1 MHFEYE
7 IGPDEYVAA
16 QHLYLKLSRD
26 QRRPQWTAFCILGGL
41 LLILMVLTRGTFGWG
56 EVILVLMGTWLLYVG
71 FLNLF
76 PARYYRRAYR
86 SANLAG
92 KKFVVDVTAEG
103 FEVAGESCS
112 WRVRWPG
119 VQLKG
124 ENEKVFMICSAGTIF
139 MFGKKY
145 LTDQQKQELCKLAG
159 LASSGTPAE
168 SVVRVTD

>member
-16 QHLYLKLSRD
+16 QHLYLKLGRD
-26 QRRPQWTAFCILGGL
+26 RSRPQWTAFCMLGGL
-41 LLILMVLTRGTFGWG
+41 LLILIVLTRGTFGWG
-56 EVILVLMGTWLLYVG
+56 EVILLLMGTWLLYIG
-71 FLNLF
+71 CLNLF
-76 PARYYRRAYR
+76 PARYYRRANR
-86 SANLAG
+86 SANLVG

-103 FEVAGESCS
+103 FEVAGEYCS

-119 VQLKG
+119 VQIKG

-145 LTDQQKQELCKLAG
+145 LTDQQKQELRQLSG
-159 LASSGTPAE
+159 LESSRTPTE
-168 SVVRVTD
+168 SVVRVPD